1 MFDAA
6 EKMKSVGMRA
16 ADDHAPSSIFGS
28 ASHLADTIESGT
40 VFRIAAYPILSA
52 TMPDVTM
59 GIASC
64 LCYLLEQQ
72 QEIKVYRCFAR
83 IEPDDENSEITT
95 DDYQFNVDD
104 WELDGLDDNVTLAG
118 RLYEDAAGYKLEL
131 MLDSRMLDD
140 ATEIQRT
147 YNAKCFS
154 ELLDRLPE
162 IAADLIADLIGEPLQ
177 PMLLAYGDLGDETLD
192 LSALLEEVFGW
203 NLDLYLYH
211 WGVAWPE
218 EEIKAQF
225 LATAELCQET
235 ESSFAFWCL
244 GMMAQQVMQ
253 LGLEELGE
261 VVAQLVEHTF
271 VADIARANGAAAVA
285 VGLSRLGYLDRATD
299 LLESIVTVH
308 PETSIWYCFVRMLS
322 DAGHIVDAIDACQ
335 RALEGETEHSGLYW
349 RYVELLILSE
359 ANELTVDT
367 VLLIDPDKVDED
379 QQIAFE
385 IIGALKRLLLK
396 DPSNLN
402 ALSLLL
408 TYSIDVSDDELW
420 DYFREMALND
430 NEALFL
436 ADIIE
441 RLSEIEDLLPA
452 YAILEETKLS
462 SRGPQGFINL
472 ARLAIVDEDYAL
484 AKTQL
489 TQCRDSVD
497 CVNDELE
504 LELQRLELTAAQ
516 PEFEQR
522 FAEIKVLLNDRRPI
536 TESDVELLEEAI
548 ELAPSM
554 VDLYIVLYRCY
565 ANWQDNESAFEVLN
579 DARQQI
585 GEHPRI
591 TLSRAQLQWNSQQ
604 RDRAIETLNSGIEEF
619 PNDVALLAQM
629 ASFLIE
635 NGQLSDAKQYVERAE
650 SIAPSHRALWQLK
663 RLIAQKVSG

>member
-52 TMPDVTM
+52 TMPDVAM

-162 IAADLIADLIGEPLQ
+162 MAADLIADLIGEPLQ

-367 VLLIDPDKVDED
+367 VLLIDPDEVDED

-420 DYFREMALND
+420 DYFRVMALND

-441 RLSEIEDLLPA
+441 RLSEIEDLSPA

-472 ARLAIVDEDYAL
+472 ARLAIVDEGLCFGKNSID
-484 AKTQL
+484 TM
-489 TQCRDSVD
+489 
-497 CVNDELE
+497 
-504 LELQRLELTAAQ
+504 
-516 PEFEQR
+516 PR
-522 FAEIKVLLNDRRPI
+522 FR
-536 TESDVELLEEAI
+536 
-548 ELAPSM
+548 
-554 VDLYIVLYRCY
+554 
-565 ANWQDNESAFEVLN
+565 
-579 DARQQI
+579 
-585 GEHPRI
+585 
-591 TLSRAQLQWNSQQ
+591 
-604 RDRAIETLNSGIEEF
+604 
-619 PNDVALLAQM
+619 
-629 ASFLIE
+629 
-635 NGQLSDAKQYVERAE
+635 
-650 SIAPSHRALWQLK
+650 
-663 RLIAQKVSG
+663 

>member
-1 MFDAA
+1 MNSAA
-6 EKMKSVGMRA
+6 EQMKSVGIRK

-28 ASHLADTIESGT
+28 ASHLADAIESGT

-52 TMPDVTM
+52 TIPDTAM

-72 QEIKVYRCFAR
+72 PEIKVYRCFAK
-83 IEPDDENSEITT
+83 IEPDDEDSEITT
-95 DDYQFNVDD
+95 DDYQFSIAD
-104 WELDGLDDNVTLAG
+104 WELDGLDDNITLAG
-118 RLYEDAAGYKLEL
+118 RLDEDAAGYKLEL
-131 MLDSRMLDD
+131 KLDTRMLDGTAD
-140 ATEIQRT
+140 FQRT
-147 YNAKCFS
+147 YKAKSLC
-154 ELLDRLPE
+154 ELLDRIPE
-162 IAADLIADLIGEPLQ
+162 MATDLIADLIGEPLQ
-177 PMLLAYGDLGDETLD
+177 PMLLAYGDLGNETLD

-225 LATAELCQET
+225 LSTAELCQES

-261 VVAQLVEHTF
+261 VLAQLVEQTF

-299 LLESIVTVH
+299 LLESIVTVL
-308 PETSIWYCFVRMLS
+308 PEASIWYSFVRMLS
-322 DAGHIVDAIDACQ
+322 DAGHIIDAIDACQ
-335 RALEGETEHSGLYW
+335 RALEAETEHSTLYW

-367 VLLIDPDKVDED
+367 VLLIDPDEVDED

-385 IIGALKRLLLK
+385 IIGALKRLLLN
-396 DPSNLN
+396 DTSNLI

-420 DYFREMALND
+420 DYFRVMAQND
-430 NEALFL
+430 HEALYL

-441 RLSEIEDLLPA
+441 RLSEIEDLSPA
-452 YAILEETKLS
+452 YAILEETKLNS
-462 SRGPQGFINL
+462 SGPQGYINL

-484 AKTQL
+484 AKTHL
-489 TQCRDSVD
+489 AQCRESVD
-497 CVNDELE
+497 NVNDELE

-516 PEFEQR
+516 PDFEQR

-591 TLSRAQLQWNSQQ
+591 TLSQAQLQWNSQQ
-604 RDRAIETLNSGIEEF
+604 RDRAIETLNGGIEEF

-650 SIAPSHRALWQLK
+650 SIAPSHRSLWQLK
-663 RLIAQKVSG
+663 RLIAQTVSG